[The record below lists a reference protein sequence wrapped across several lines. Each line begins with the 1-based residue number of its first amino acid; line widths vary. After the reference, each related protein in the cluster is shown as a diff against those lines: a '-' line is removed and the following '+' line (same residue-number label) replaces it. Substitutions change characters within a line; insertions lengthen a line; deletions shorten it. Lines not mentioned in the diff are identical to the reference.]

1 MPPLG
6 ESGSRN
12 LYKILDVVTF
22 LQLLHIFFFF
32 IYCFVLEIFS
42 LKTVNCPPSSIIR
55 NACGITHI
63 VIF

>member
-22 LQLLHIFFFF
+22 LQLLHIFFSYIASF
-32 IYCFVLEIFS
+32 
-42 LKTVNCPPSSIIR
+42 LKYFDLKQRALSSILDYSK
-55 NACGITHI
+55 CM
-63 VIF
+63 